1 MAGADFQPGLL
12 RLLRR
17 PAGRLDAP
25 AQAGRLRL
33 HLAQEGTARGWGPQG
48 PAPRTGP
55 PQTRPSSGQRQ
66 REAPAHSDLSRLIF
80 SLSKGVT

>member
-33 HLAQEGTARGWGPQG
+33 HLAQEGTASGWGPQG
-48 PAPRTGP
+48 PA